1 MKKFIYSIAV
11 EVIADDQD
19 HATWLI
25 YNTKLDD
32 LKTNCFEIEE
42 EEID

>member
-11 EVIADDQD
+11 EVVAEDQD

-25 YNTKLDD
+25 YSTKLAE